1 MRTSTRM
8 FMRRARINAPR
19 EIIVPLEIT
28 AVRRT
33 ETEDRQGITVVRQTE
48 TEGRDRAVDLP
59 EAEEEEPMEI
69 KDLIRTADRIR
80 MARRVT
86 ETAAEAIRIAAT
98 NLAADSTARSTVSIK
113 KLRRLRKNFAAKSPE
128 SVRKT
133 AARTADSAVSSM
145 HLAARNRSV
154 LSTLRR
160 TAARKSRTSSRS
172 RSRKRM

>member
-1 MRTSTRM
+1 
-8 FMRRARINAPR
+8 
-19 EIIVPLEIT
+19 
-28 AVRRT
+28 
-33 ETEDRQGITVVRQTE
+33 
-48 TEGRDRAVDLP
+48 
-59 EAEEEEPMEI
+59 MEI

>member
-1 MRTSTRM
+1 M

-98 NLAADSTARSTVSIK
+98 NLAAD
-113 KLRRLRKNFAAKSPE
+113 
-128 SVRKT
+128 
-133 AARTADSAVSSM
+133 
-145 HLAARNRSV
+145 
-154 LSTLRR
+154 
-160 TAARKSRTSSRS
+160 
-172 RSRKRM
+172 